1 MIEKKDICLIII
13 MNQENKDNEVFDNL
27 DLTAEFLVSISK
39 SNVNFDYYYSTVG
52 NKKRSYRKD
61 VNFFKITKGERTEKL
76 EIEVN
81 RQGIYD
87 YLPEGLFHQTF
98 SPKKGGDSEKQI
110 IEEIKRQR
118 ENEKLARMFFLPI
131 ENEIFLHRLDLTKL
145 ENDLFL
151 NNSESRNKYI
161 DLIKHWRLSNI
172 FSSTQIVE
180 IIRFFP
186 YLHLFRNKTKYI
198 ESCISKMINY
208 DVQITKVQNYLVKL
222 TEESLSW
229 SLGKKDLGLETI
241 LSSEVNLYKTK
252 YFLNIGEIKRN
263 DFKKLLPHTENIKI
277 IKNLMNLFFSADSL
291 QEINIFSSKEEN
303 KLILSKEENESFLGF
318 NSFI

>member
-1 MIEKKDICLIII
+1 MSKEIT
-13 MNQENKDNEVFDNL
+13 NNEIFENL
-27 DLTAEFLVSISK
+27 DLTAEFLVSVSK
-39 SNVNFDYYYSTVG
+39 TEANYDYYYSTVG

-61 VNFFKITKGERTEKL
+61 VNFFKISKGERTEKI

-87 YLPEGLFHQTF
+87 YLPEGLFHQPF
-98 SPKKGGDSEKQI
+98 SSKKGDDNNNQI

-118 ENEKLARMFFLPI
+118 ENEKRARMFFLPI

-172 FSSTQIVE
+172 FSSSQIVE

-186 YLHLFRNKTKYI
+186 YLHLFRNKIKYI
-198 ESCISKMINY
+198 ESCMTKMINY
-208 DVQITKVQNYLVKL
+208 NVQITKVKNLPVKL
-222 TEESLSW
+222 NDDNLSW
-229 SLGKKDLGLETI
+229 KLGEKDLGLETI

-252 YFLNIGEIKRN
+252 YIVNIGEIIRN
-263 DFKKLLPHTENIKI
+263 DYKKLLPHTENIKI
-277 IKNLMNLFFSADSL
+277 INNLTNLFFSADSL
-291 QEINIFSSKEEN
+291 QEINIFASKEEN
-303 KLILSKEENESFLGF
+303 KLILSKEDNESFLGF
-318 NSFI
+318 NSYI